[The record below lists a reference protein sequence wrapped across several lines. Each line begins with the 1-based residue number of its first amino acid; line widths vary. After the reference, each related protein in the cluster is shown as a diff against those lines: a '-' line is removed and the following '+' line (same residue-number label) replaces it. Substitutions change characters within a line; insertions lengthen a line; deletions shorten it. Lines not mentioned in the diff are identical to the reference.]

1 MLFLK
6 HIKSKFTKLPLRSH
20 KTFIVLAF
28 MLVGVIYTS
37 VGQKTA
43 QKRKEL
49 EAKRKE
55 LQLKIEENKKKL
67 AQTKK
72 EETNS
77 LKQLNVLGQQIQTRT
92 QIIDHIGQ
100 EAFELSIQIDG
111 QKRALYNLQNDL
123 QKLKEDYARNI
134 VAAYKKRN
142 MNEQM
147 MFVFNSKSFF
157 EAYRRIKYLNQY
169 GHFRLQQSKLILNT
183 QKSIIEAINEMI
195 AIKNQKTNL
204 IGLKETEKKEL
215 EIDKKEESQ
224 LLSKLQ
230 QQVNSIKAQIARQEK
245 MDRELNK
252 AIGDLIAKEIAEAR
266 KAEEKKRKAEEA
278 RRLAQA
284 KKNNTVAEPQKQ
296 QTTNSY
302 LSQNDLDLSKN
313 FEDNKGKLPWPV
325 DGGSIVG
332 RFGTSEHPELKG
344 VMKKNLGIDIK
355 TKAGSPVKAVFK
367 GTVVRTFPIPG
378 LDFVVLINHGEYYSV
393 YARLEEVNVIKGQK
407 VNTKDI
413 IGKVITNPEDQQT
426 ILHFEIYKQTNLQ
439 DPAKWL
445 RK

>member
-6 HIKSKFTKLPLRSH
+6 TIKSKFTKLR
-20 KTFIVLAF
+20 FISSKNLLLAAF
-28 MLVGVIYTS
+28 LLLSVIYNS

-332 RFGTSEHPELKG
+332 KFGTSEHPELKG

-393 YARLEEVNVIKGQK
+393 YARLEEVTVVKGQK

-445 RK
+445 KR

>member
-6 HIKSKFTKLPLRSH
+6 TIKSKFTKLR
-20 KTFIVLAF
+20 FISSKNLLLAAF
-28 MLVGVIYTS
+28 LLLSVIYNS

-72 EETNS
+72 EESNS

-332 RFGTSEHPELKG
+332 KFGTSEHPELKG

-393 YARLEEVNVIKGQK
+393 YARLEEVNVVKGQK

-445 RK
+445 KR

>member
-6 HIKSKFTKLPLRSH
+6 TIKSKFTKLR
-20 KTFIVLAF
+20 FISSKNLLLAAF
-28 MLVGVIYTS
+28 LLLSVIYNS
-37 VGQKTA
+37 LGQKTA

-72 EETNS
+72 EESNS

-252 AIGDLIAKEIAEAR
+252 AIGDLIAKEIAEAK

-332 RFGTSEHPELKG
+332 KFGTSEHPELKG

-393 YARLEEVNVIKGQK
+393 YARLEEVNVVKGQK

-445 RK
+445 KR

>member
-1 MLFLK
+1 LL
-6 HIKSKFTKLPLRSH
+6 S
-20 KTFIVLAF
+20 
-28 MLVGVIYTS
+28 VIYNST
-37 VGQKTA
+37 GQKTA

-49 EAKRKE
+49 EVKRKE

-72 EETNS
+72 EESNS

-123 QKLKEDYARNI
+123 QKLKEDYGRNI

-142 MNEQM
+142 LNEQL

-215 EIDKKEESQ
+215 EVDKKEESV

-230 QQVNSIKAQIARQEK
+230 QQVNTIKNQIARQEK

-266 KAEEKKRKAEEA
+266 RAEEKKRKAEEA
-278 RRLAQA
+278 KRLANA

-302 LSQNDLDLSKN
+302 LSANDLDISKN
-313 FEDNKGKLPWPV
+313 FEENRGKLPWPV
-325 DGGSIVG
+325 DGGMIVG

-355 TKAGSPVKAVFK
+355 AKPGANAKAVFK

-393 YARLEEVNVIKGQK
+393 YARLEEVSVVKGQK
-407 VNTKDI
+407 VNAKDI

-445 RK
+445 RR

>member
-6 HIKSKFTKLPLRSH
+6 TIKSKFTKLR
-20 KTFIVLAF
+20 FISSKNLLLAAF
-28 MLVGVIYTS
+28 LLLSVIYNS

-72 EETNS
+72 EESNS

-252 AIGDLIAKEIAEAR
+252 AIGDLIAKEIAEAK

-332 RFGTSEHPELKG
+332 KFGTSEHPELKG

-393 YARLEEVNVIKGQK
+393 YARLEEVNVVKGQK

-445 RK
+445 KR